1 MEEKVFKMEGF
12 QSWWLCWSD
21 PGPTWKPNPDH
32 SEITTKT
39 KNLSFFKTF
48 PSSLHSFRRGGGL
61 VFLSS
66 GWGV

>member
-61 VFLSS
+61 RVLRS
-66 GWGV
+66 GWGI

>member
-12 QSWWLCWSD
+12 QSWWLSWSD

-32 SEITTKT
+32 SKITTKT

-48 PSSLHSFRRGGGL
+48 PSSLHSPPQSTKSEAWYCT
-61 VFLSS
+61 V
-66 GWGV
+66 VQ